1 MPVEIVALVNDTT
14 GTLIAS
20 AYRDPEVKIG
30 SIISTG
36 CNSAYMEEYGA
47 IEKIADTPLPRDALI
62 AINTECGAF
71 DNAKHILPRTTYD
84 ENLDKTTTHPG
95 CQVYEKM
102 VAGLYLG
109 ELLRFVLIELHRKG
123 AFLEGR
129 DISALDEP
137 NVIDTSFLT
146 AAENNMPRSLEEIR
160 VRFKEKFDLDLDDCD
175 QKVCRHL
182 IGLIGTR
189 AARLYACSIA
199 AICKRRKIERCHVGV
214 DGAMFNQYSHF
225 KLRVQQALR
234 EILDWPEESEDL
246 VVLHG
251 AEDGSGVGAALIAAL
266 ALKRPGSGTL
276 KLTTDEG

>member
-1 MPVEIVALVNDTT
+1 MALVNDTT

-47 IEKIADTPLPRDALI
+47 IRKIEDTQLPKDALI

-84 ENLDKTTTHPG
+84 ENLDKMTTHPG

-109 ELLRFVLIELHRKG
+109 ELLRLLLIELHRQG
-123 AFLEGR
+123 AFLDGR
-129 DISALDEP
+129 DISVLHKQH
-137 NVIDTSFLT
+137 ILDTSIL
-146 AAENNMPRSLEEIR
+146 AACENNMSRSLEEIR
-160 VRFKEKFDLDLDDCD
+160 VCFKQKFDLDLDDSD
-175 QKVCRHL
+175 QKVCRHI
-182 IGLIGTR
+182 IGLVGTR

-199 AICKRRKIERCHVGV
+199 AICKKRKIERCHVGV
-214 DGAMFNQYSHF
+214 DGAMFNQYSF
-225 KLRVQQALR
+225 FPVRVQQALR
-234 EILDWPEESEDL
+234 EILDWPQGSEDFI
-246 VVLHG
+246 VLQG

-276 KLTTDEG
+276 KTRTDEG